1 MNNTYIVEKK
11 DNLYNLA
18 KKFKTTIGTLKAL
31 NNLTSNILLPGQIL
45 IIPTSNV
52 EQSLPSDYI
61 IYTVKNGDNLYSISK
76 QFNIPLND
84 LINFNEK
91 GSTLLHIGDEILIP
105 INTNINDITYIVK
118 PGDTLYNIAKRYG
131 ISINMLIDKN
141 NLDNN
146 LLKIGQKLII
156 PNTSNYQT
164 YVVRTNDTINSIAND
179 FNIDID
185 TIKRLNNLQTNDII
199 VGQILLIPN
208 NKKNF

>member
-1 MNNTYIVEKK
+1 
-11 DNLYNLA
+11 
-18 KKFKTTIGTLKAL
+18 
-31 NNLTSNILLPGQIL
+31 
-45 IIPTSNV
+45 
-52 EQSLPSDYI
+52 
-61 IYTVKNGDNLYSISK
+61 
-76 QFNIPLND
+76 
-84 LINFNEK
+84 
-91 GSTLLHIGDEILIP
+91 
-105 INTNINDITYIVK
+105 
-118 PGDTLYNIAKRYG
+118 
-131 ISINMLIDKN
+131 MLIDKN

-208 NKKNF
+208 NKKNFY